1 MCQNTPNKIIDKIPK
16 IICGSIIAIFIAVVG
31 YASLSS
37 FWFWT
42 ALEVFGGASVAVGC
56 VGELYLF
63 ANPADENDELQK
75 AHHRHRELQCIMA
88 VAIGVTVEFIALFH
102 AIQEGATLERATEQ
116 LASNNLVLRS
126 NVAALELQV
135 MEAKTN
141 IASIDPRNANISEI
155 SAIVFFTKMGMDLNE
170 LTNLPSG
177 RAAQLSL
184 WKDERLGTVLDS
196 LTAANGDVSEYNPI
210 LAFGKRDRRIYRMQF
225 HSLNFQLAQGI
236 EHPVKMLDDV
246 HLVHIDLNFLPRDS
260 EIGGASV
267 ELIINNFHKM
277 FFAPEQNDTNSNMG
291 WQAGFPCWFV
301 ATNGVQSSEK
311 QFLYLR
317 N

>member
-1 MCQNTPNKIIDKIPK
+1 MILAASSLFVCLEFVGRHPGLLLVLIGVIGE
-16 IICGSIIAIFIAVVG
+16 IICDWKEMGTGRLARAKRISAVLLVVG
-31 YASLSS
+31 LMME
-37 FWFWT
+37 FWEAAKSDNELADTKERT
-42 ALEVFGGASVAVGC
+42 AL
-56 VGELYLF
+56 
-63 ANPADENDELQK
+63 
-75 AHHRHRELQCIMA
+75 
-88 VAIGVTVEFIALFH
+88 VE
-102 AIQEGATLERATEQ
+102 
-116 LASNNLVLRS
+116 SNNLVLRS

-177 RAAQLSL
+177 RASQLSL
-184 WKDERLGTVLDS
+184 WKDERMGTVLDA

-210 LAFGKRDRRIYRMQF
+210 FAFGKRDRRIYRMQF
-225 HSLNFQLAQGI
+225 HFLNFQLAQGI

-267 ELIINNFHKM
+267 ELIIKQLPHQNKTTPIQIWVGGMDFLVGSWRQTASKVQKNNFYTCETEKPVSMPQFHAK
-277 FFAPEQNDTNSNMG
+277 S
-291 WQAGFPCWFV
+291 GFVKP
-301 ATNGVQSSEK
+301 
-311 QFLYLR
+311 R
-317 N
+317 NR